1 MCFSPEASF
10 TSGIILTGLGITT
23 LKKVQVPSQTL
34 FASIPLVFD
43 IQQLSEGFV
52 WLSLQDPSY
61 AGVQQ
66 AGMYTFLTAARV
78 VWPTLMPLAVL
89 KMEVDVKKKQL
100 LRLFVGLGLT
110 VSVYYS
116 YCLLILH
123 VEPNIAGHHVQY
135 ISNFPDSLAVP
146 AFLIYFIASIPP
158 LFISSMKR
166 TRLLGALLFL
176 SSSVTA
182 IFYFEY
188 LTSVWC
194 FFAAIVSV
202 VILWILRREKD

>member
-10 TSGIILTGLGITT
+10 TSGVILSAIGAVAV
-23 LKKVQVPSQTL
+23 KKVTVPSRTL
-34 FASIPLVFD
+34 FASIPLVFG

-52 WLSLQDPSY
+52 WLSLQDPAY

-66 AGMYTFLTAARV
+66 GGMYTFLLMARV

-89 KMEVDVKKKQL
+89 RMETDEQKQRL

-110 VSVYYS
+110 VSAYYS
-116 YCLLILH
+116 YCLLFLH

-158 LFISSMKR
+158 LFLSTIKR

-176 SSSVTA
+176 SSTVTA
-182 IFYFEY
+182 IFYIEY
-188 LTSVWC
+188 LTSVCC

-202 VILWILRREKD
+202 MIA